1 MCIIFPF
8 AQWVFLLLK
17 RSFFFILVQHWKVR
31 IFLIFDMF
39 AIRRKCVS
47 LVLININ
54 FFIIN
59 AILMIEYLIA
69 FDIEIEINWVF
80 IFLVVNSSVVRY
92 CLLLSVYIENIAI
105 FWKRMVKILLN
116 RESCLI
122 TRWFINNYLFLL
134 LIESLFSRCHSWFL

>member
-8 AQWVFLLLK
+8 AQRVFLLMK
-17 RSFFFILVQHWKVR
+17 KSFFFILVQHWKVR
-31 IFLIFDMF
+31 IFLIFDIF
-39 AIRRKCVS
+39 AIRRIWVF
-47 LVLININ
+47 LVFINIH

-59 AILMIEYLIA
+59 TVLMIEYLIT

-80 IFLVVNSSVVRY
+80 IFLIVNSSVIRY

-122 TRWFINNYLFLL
+122 TRWFINNYLF
-134 LIESLFSRCHSWFL
+134 